1 MSITDL
7 NTLVTILLALSMAT
21 ERFITFCK
29 NLVPWLVDQ
38 PGRSIVKARA
48 KTDEWARRLVVQLL
62 SVVVAWGV
70 AGFLGASAGWDPF
83 GRMAFDDRG
92 VHMIPI
98 FIVGL
103 LASSGSALWSSV
115 LGLTSAAK
123 DLRKQTVIDQDG
135 VQPHTF
141 DHG

>member
-7 NTLVTILLALSMAT
+7 NTLVAILLAISLAT
-21 ERFITFCK
+21 ERFVTFCK

-38 PGRSIVKARA
+38 PGRSIVKPQA
-48 KTDEWARRLVVQLL
+48 KTAEWARRLVVQLL
-62 SVVVAWGV
+62 SIGVAWSV
-70 AGFLGASAGWDPF
+70 AGFLVAGYAWNPF
-83 GRMAFDDRG
+83 GRMAFDDKGTRLMP
-92 VHMIPI
+92 V

-103 LASSGSALWSSV
+103 LASSGSALWSSI

-123 DLRKQTVIDQDG
+123 DLRKQTVIDRDD

>member
-7 NTLVTILLALSMAT
+7 NTLVTLLLALSLAT
-21 ERFITFCK
+21 ERFVTFCK

-38 PGRSIVKARA
+38 PGRSIVKTRAR
-48 KTDEWARRLVVQLL
+48 TEEWTRRLVVQVL
-62 SVVVAWGV
+62 SVLVAWSV
-70 AGFLGASAGWDPF
+70 AGFLGPGATWDPL

-92 VHMIPI
+92 VHMMPV

-123 DLRKQTVIDQDG
+123 DLRKQTVIDQNG